1 MTERQPRIPRRSPK
15 SKWPAT
21 ICHQVTCLLSHSTGA
36 MLQVADNP
44 HESSSAGP
52 GTCLSTLRNITA
64 QLLGQSWV
72 QDLGTSRASR
82 VKTSQFAIQTVW
94 QSPFPVG
101 TLRELNLTWCL
112 CDLWKSAQWD
122 ALATGRAMG
131 ALSIHKPKAVPWEPQ
146 NLNSWSL
153 ETWGFLFEI
162 VWTGFV
168 NRIRKLLA

>member
-44 HESSSAGP
+44 HESSSADP

-72 QDLGTSRASR
+72 QEMGTSRASR
-82 VKTSQFAIQTVW
+82 V
-94 QSPFPVG
+94 
-101 TLRELNLTWCL
+101 LRPASLRSKLF
-112 CDLWKSAQWD
+112 D
-122 ALATGRAMG
+122 
-131 ALSIHKPKAVPWEPQ
+131 KAHSPWEPLESSTSPGVSAISGNPPNGMRLLRLQ
-146 NLNSWSL
+146 QAEQWEHSASTNPRLRPGNLK
-153 ETWGFLFEI
+153 I
-162 VWTGFV
+162 
-168 NRIRKLLA
+168 